1 MAELEAN
8 RRPIA
13 SRSAGWA
20 KALAAFLAR
29 TSVTPNQISAVSVV
43 FAAVGAGLLAFKPD
57 AIGLIGCAAAVQA
70 RLVCNLLDGMVAA
83 AKNRRSG
90 RCTTSFPTASPILYS
105 SSPWAMPSA
114 GRRSAG
120 SARLLLR

>member
-1 MAELEAN
+1 MPELEAN

-43 FAAVGAGLLAFKPD
+43 FAAVGAAFKPD

-70 RLVCNLLDGMVAA
+70 RLVCNLLDGMVAIEGG
-83 AKNRRSG
+83 KKRRSG